1 MSDTHPD
8 IIETLRQQQV
18 DAIEGHRKAAMSALA
33 EWQKGV
39 AAFVAS
45 AAPEGQMPEGLPDPQ
60 SMLADYFRF
69 AEQVLASQYEFAL
82 ALLKP
87 PSTGSGAGRS

>member
-1 MSDTHPD
+1 MSDTHND
-8 IIETLRQQQV
+8 VIETLRQQQV
-18 DAIEGHRKAAMSALA
+18 DAIEGQSKAAMSALA

-45 AAPEGQMPEGLPDPQ
+45 AAPAGKTPEGLPEPQ
-60 SMLADYFRF
+60 SMLTDYFRF

-87 PSTGSGAGRS
+87 QSAGSGAGRS